1 VAYKNERSEKQM
13 VNKKMKVDKI
23 SAFFRALL
31 CTLIL
36 SSCITLLISGITI
49 ADKSTRAIVSSG
61 ESPAIDLK
69 VDKNIATIDFLGGKY
84 NVDFSF
90 LESIK
95 KDASPIAV
103 FVPVEYRF
111 SAIGMRKLPEI
122 ISDFINKYI

>member
-1 VAYKNERSEKQM
+1 M
-13 VNKKMKVDKI
+13 INKKIKNDKI

-36 SSCITLLISGITI
+36 SSCIITLISGITV

-61 ESPAIDLK
+61 ASPAIDLK
-69 VDKNIATIDFLGGKY
+69 LDNNIATLDFLGKKV
-84 NVDFSF
+84 NIDFSF

-95 KDASPIAV
+95 KAAAPIAV

-111 SAIGMRKLPEI
+111 SAIGICTLPEI
-122 ISDFINKYI
+122 VSSFIKKYL